1 MSTDYSLQNLS
12 SLVIAD
18 ISGTSVRKNEDAPPE
33 SGLLVEVK
41 ELFAK
46 RAIQLLRAVHNVK
59 DLWLSYLSLEFSSCA
74 LGKLDGKLP
83 LYHNLKRMK
92 LQTSLSTDSLSGIAY
107 LLKITPNIES
117 IDIHIMQHDIARTKE
132 KFFHKP
138 AVCAYIDQVNLA
150 DVQSYCQTKLSLPSM
165 LYSLNLKSVKI
176 FGAQGLVSELILL
189 ALLLKNSVALE
200 QVVVESCTRRESNPD
215 LSKRRMK
222 KFSEMLLK
230 LPRAAATISILFNN
244 YQI

>member
-33 SGLLVEVK
+33 SELPEEVK

-46 RAIQLLRAVHNVK
+46 RTIQFLRAVHNVK
-59 DLWLSYLSLEFSSCA
+59 IFLVFASRA

-83 LYHNLKRMK
+83 LYHNLKRME
-92 LQTSLSTDSLSGIAY
+92 LQTSLSADSLSAIAY

-138 AVCAYIDQVNLA
+138 AVCLYIDQVNSA

-200 QVVVESCTRRESNPD
+200 QVVVESCTLRESNPD